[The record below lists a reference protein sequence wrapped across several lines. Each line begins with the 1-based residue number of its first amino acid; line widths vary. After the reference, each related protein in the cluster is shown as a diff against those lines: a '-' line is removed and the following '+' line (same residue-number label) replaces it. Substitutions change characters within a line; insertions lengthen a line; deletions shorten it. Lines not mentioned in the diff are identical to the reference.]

1 MASLLGVFVS
11 FLSTGPRNL
20 WTRASLA
27 AGSALLGLAV
37 LAGCGGGGG
46 GSVPPPVLTSFTSAK
61 SPITQG
67 TSTTL
72 TAVFSNGTGVVDHG
86 IGTVTAGAPV
96 TVSPDQDTTYTL
108 TVANS
113 QGLTVTGKVAVAVVP
128 PPVQPVVSVAA
139 HVTAGQGGYTVSV
152 PAQSGC
158 TYAWTVTGATV
169 TGGDG
174 TPSLTFT
181 AGSDGQATFA
191 CVVTNAAGT
200 ASQPGSASSIIVPP
214 PGRPTITAPT
224 LVTAGQA
231 GYTASVEAQA
241 GSSYAWTVDGAIL
254 QTGATS
260 PTVTFTPGTAGQV
273 SLSCVVTNAAGTASP
288 AGSATVGIVAPPA
301 FPVITAPPYVTS
313 GQAGYVAS
321 VPAQPD
327 CTYTWS
333 ISGGTLLAGQGTS
346 TVAFTPGLSGVTR
359 LDCVATNAAGTASAP
374 GAVSC
379 TIVPP
384 PAITEFHA
392 SPSTVMLGSGSI
404 LTYTFTGGD
413 GSIDQGIGAVASG
426 GSTNIAPS
434 SSTAYVLTVTNPAG
448 TRITATT
455 SLTVT
460 IPPPPVIDAFKA
472 LPSTVTQGAG
482 TLLTFT
488 FKDGVGT
495 VDHGIGPVASG
506 GTVAVT
512 PASDTTYTLTVTNAV
527 GVATT
532 ASVTVSVKTFVS
544 RFAYVAN
551 GGGGISGF
559 TLDDASGALT
569 PMPGSPFDPS
579 VPVLHVSTDPQ
590 GRFLLAV
597 NGDGVTD
604 LNTLSIYTIDAS
616 TGDLTP
622 VASNPVV
629 PTGSDPWCAAVDPS
643 GQFVYVR
650 CDGSISAFRLNATS
664 GLLTPLATTITS
676 GGSGDLVIHPSGKYL
691 FTVGRTSDRLEVF
704 DIDPATGA
712 LSPEGGATIL
722 PAGTGPL
729 GLALSNTGEYLFTK
743 GEGTSGGSAVN
754 GSIYGYHVDVAS
766 GALTPLGALV
776 TGLNSADA
784 YHGLTF
790 NPAMSV
796 LYGAFQ
802 TADFDAAAWAFSP
815 SAGAMIP
822 VAGSPYAWFG
832 GNGSDQVVLSR
843 NGKWAIVL
851 DYNGQQVA
859 VGAVDPVTGGL
870 AFKAYAG
877 VEFFPVSAVV
887 SGVLQ

>member
-1 MASLLGVFVS
+1 MS
-11 FLSTGPRNL
+11 FLSTGPRTF
-20 WTRASLA
+20 WTRAFPA
-27 AGSALLGLAV
+27 AGPALLGLAI

-61 SPITQG
+61 TPITRG

-72 TAVFSNGTGVVDHG
+72 TAVFSNGTGVLDHG
-86 IGTVTAGAPV
+86 IGSVATGAPV

-113 QGLTVTGKVAVAVVP
+113 QGLTATGKVTVAVVP
-128 PPVQPVVSVAA
+128 PPGQPVVAVPAY
-139 HVTAGQGGYTVSV
+139 VTGGQGGYTASV
-152 PAQSGC
+152 PAQPGC
-158 TYAWTVTGATV
+158 TYAWTVTGASV
-169 TGGDG
+169 TEGGG
-174 TPSLTFT
+174 TASLTFT
-181 AGSDGQATFA
+181 ADAGGQATFV

-200 ASQPGSASSIIVPP
+200 ASQAGSATSTIVPP
-214 PGRPTITAPT
+214 PARPAISAPA

-231 GYTASVEAQA
+231 GYTASVPVQA

-254 QTGATS
+254 QAGGTS
-260 PTVTFTPGTAGQV
+260 PTVTFTPGTTGQV
-273 SLSCVVTNAAGTASP
+273 SLSCVVTNAAGTASL
-288 AGSATVGIVAPPA
+288 AGSATAGIVAPPA
-301 FPVITAPPYVTS
+301 SPAVTAPAHVTA

-321 VPAQPD
+321 IPAQPD
-327 CTYTWS
+327 CTYAWS
-333 ISGGTLLAGQGTS
+333 ISGGTIIAGQGTS
-346 TVAFTPGLSGVTR
+346 TVAFTPGLSGVAQV
-359 LDCVATNAAGTASAP
+359 DCVATNAAGTASAP
-374 GAVSC
+374 GVASC
-379 TIVPP
+379 AIVPP
-384 PAITEFHA
+384 PAITDFQA
-392 SPSTVMLGSGSI
+392 SPSTVTVGSGSI

-413 GSIDQGIGAVASG
+413 GAIDQGIGAVASG

-448 TRITATT
+448 TRVTATA

-460 IPPPPVIDAFKA
+460 IPPPPVIDEFKA
-472 LPSTVTQGAG
+472 LPSTLTQGQG
-482 TLLTFT
+482 TLLAFT

-495 VDHGIGPVASG
+495 VDHGIGPVATG

-512 PASDTTYTLTVTNAV
+512 PAVDTTYTLTVTNAV

-532 ASVTVSVKTFVS
+532 ASVTVSVKAFVS

-559 TLDDASGALT
+559 ALDDASGALT

-579 VPVLHVSTDPQ
+579 APVLHVSTDPQ

-597 NGDGVTD
+597 NGDGVMNVD
-604 LNTLSIYTIDAS
+604 TLSIYAIDAA
-616 TGDLTP
+616 TGNLTP
-622 VASNPVV
+622 VASNPAV

-664 GLLTPLATTITS
+664 GLLTPLATATTS
-676 GGSGDLVIHPSGKYL
+676 SGSGDLVIHPSGKYL

-712 LSPEGGATIL
+712 LSAEGGAYVL

-729 GLALSNTGEYLFTK
+729 GIALSNTGEYLFTK
-743 GEGTSGGSAVN
+743 GEGASGGSAVN
-754 GSIYGYHVDVAS
+754 GSIYGYHVDVAT

-776 TGLNSADA
+776 TGLTSADA

-796 LYGAFQ
+796 LYGAFE
-802 TADFDAAAWAFSP
+802 TAAYDAAAWAFSP
-815 SAGAMIP
+815 AAGAMTP
-822 VAGSPYAWFG
+822 VAASPYAWFG

-843 NGKWAIVL
+843 NGKWALVL

-859 VGAVDPVTGGL
+859 VGGVDPVTGAL
-870 AFKAYAG
+870 TFKAYAG
-877 VEFFPVSAVV
+877 VQLFPVSAVV